1 MGSSLWI
8 DAASPAE
15 ARDFLLTCCGSPRWA
30 DAMLARRPFGDRRE
44 LHAAAREE
52 WMALEP
58 ADWLEAF
65 SHHPQIGDRADLR
78 SRFPDTAHLS
88 ASEQREVGAASD
100 ETLDELA
107 ALNRRYAEQFG
118 YIFIVCATG
127 KSADEILALIRG
139 RLDNDAATELRLA
152 AEEQA
157 RITEL
162 RLQRR

>member
-1 MGSSLWI
+1 
-8 DAASPAE
+8 
-15 ARDFLLTCCGSPRWA
+15 
-30 DAMLARRPFGDRRE
+30 
-44 LHAAAREE
+44 
-52 WMALEP
+52 
-58 ADWLEAF
+58 
-65 SHHPQIGDRADLR
+65 
-78 SRFPDTAHLS
+78 
-88 ASEQREVGAASD
+88 VGAASD